1 MVCKNEMVVCII
13 STIPLDIIYQKITCI
28 QTADDKKEAIVK
40 YWIYGS
46 YTPSTCILT
55 HLKMSSN

>member
-40 YWIYGS
+40 Y
-46 YTPSTCILT
+46 
-55 HLKMSSN
+55 